1 MKAEVSS
8 TYPEKFQSEKITKTV
23 LKKSLKTFSY
33 GSNRVASLNQLWRHI
48 ESLSDMVIDIG
59 VIFPIDVSFV
69 GVELVS
75 QTSTVRVGPTSELI
89 CISDELD
96 LRLGLGL
103 R

>member
-1 MKAEVSS
+1 MKAEVLH
-8 TYPEKFQSEKITKTV
+8 TYSEKFQSEKITKTL
-23 LKKSLKTFSY
+23 LKKSFKIFSY

-59 VIFPIDVSFV
+59 AICPIDVSFD

-75 QTSTVRVGPTSELI
+75 QTGTVRVIPTSELI

-96 LRLGLGL
+96 LRLGLG
-103 R
+103 RR